1 MKNLDLLEQNK
12 TEILSRLNQA
22 MKDGNE
28 EDFAQAFND
37 FTKNIQ
43 DSVMEEA
50 RALVETSDTNVLVG
64 RGLRQLTSE
73 ENKYYKTLIEA
84 MKSTNPRQALS
95 DMEVIMPKTTIED
108 VFTDLVTS
116 HPLLDE
122 IDFQNS
128 GAVTEWLLNTN
139 SKELATW
146 SALCSEIVKELTSGF
161 KKIDLQQNKL
171 SAFLPVCKAMLDL
184 GPVWLDRYVRAVLGE
199 SLYFGL
205 EDGILNG
212 KGQTVN
218 LHEPIGMRKNMEGSV
233 DPSTG
238 YPDKEAVE
246 FNSLDPVSYGAIL
259 SNLAETENG
268 NSRIIQNVILVVSPK
283 DYLTKIMPA
292 TTPRSADGTYT
303 KDVFPFPTTVIQS
316 AQLEENEAIIGLG
329 KRYMMAAGTGKS
341 GKIEY
346 SDEYRFLE
354 DERVYLTKFYGHGQ
368 PKDNKSFTLLDIT
381 NFKPAVQQVF
391 IANTEGEPIP
401 MYPADDARLV
411 SLSVGALD
419 LSPTFNKSTFSYT
432 ATTTDLTNTINVLP
446 LEGEATIE
454 ILNGSAPV
462 VNGAAATWIDGEN
475 ILTINVNSGIETE
488 TYTVIV
494 TATV

>member
-1 MKNLDLLEQNK
+1 
-12 TEILSRLNQA
+12 LN
-22 MKDGNE
+22 N
-28 EDFAQAFND
+28 
-37 FTKNIQ
+37 
-43 DSVMEEA
+43 
-50 RALVETSDTNVLVG
+50 
-64 RGLRQLTSE
+64 
-73 ENKYYKTLIEA
+73 
-84 MKSTNPRQALS
+84 
-95 DMEVIMPKTTIED
+95 
-108 VFTDLVTS
+108 
-116 HPLLDE
+116 
-122 IDFQNS
+122 
-128 GAVTEWLLNTN
+128 
-139 SKELATW
+139 
-146 SALCSEIVKELTSGF
+146 
-161 KKIDLQQNKL
+161 
-171 SAFLPVCKAMLDL
+171 
-184 GPVWLDRYVRAVLGE
+184 
-199 SLYFGL
+199 
-205 EDGILNG
+205 
-212 KGQTVN
+212 
-218 LHEPIGMRKNMEGSV
+218 
-233 DPSTG
+233 
-238 YPDKEAVE
+238 
-246 FNSLDPVSYGAIL
+246 
-259 SNLAETENG
+259 
-268 NSRIIQNVILVVSPK
+268 
-283 DYLTKIMPA
+283 
-292 TTPRSADGTYT
+292 
-303 KDVFPFPTTVIQS
+303 
-316 AQLEENEAIIGLG
+316 
-329 KRYMMAAGTGKS
+329 
-341 GKIEY
+341 